1 MVGGGFLCF
10 CAARMVTL
18 VAISAAQRAGASF
31 STSSESDCYAE
42 SLACFGDNDYGDIC
56 DSCLSEYDRTSY
68 DECSWA
74 AIDAVDT
81 SAETYCG
88 YMSPIVPCCVDEASE
103 HACMDDEVFL
113 KYMQCYTVS
122 SGCEVSDLSCI
133 GYGSWASLSSQDQN
147 SGGVSS
153 GGVSSGGVRSGGVSS
168 GGVSSGGVSTEGV
181 SSGDVSPDGASSGY
195 ASSGDEGM
203 DAISSAEVSSVE
215 GGSGGVSSGEAS
227 SEGVTSE
234 DISNSRAD
242 STGKPSSVSVA
253 CVLVL
258 AGVLGLV
265 A

>member
-42 SLACFGDNDYGDIC
+42 SLACFGDNEYGDIC
-56 DSCLSEYDRTSY
+56 DSCLSDYDRTSY

-168 GGVSSGGVSTEGV
+168 GGVSTEGV

-234 DISNSRAD
+234 NISNSRAD